1 MVPYNSI
8 KEESSNFF
16 ARDLLLASTDSNA
29 STKHS
34 YEYETMEE
42 CVRINFDEMHVFTSD
57 KKSTDSC
64 T

>member
-8 KEESSNFF
+8 KKESSNFF

-42 CVRINFDEMHVFTSD
+42 CPYKLRRDARIY
-57 KKSTDSC
+57 KW
-64 T
+64 